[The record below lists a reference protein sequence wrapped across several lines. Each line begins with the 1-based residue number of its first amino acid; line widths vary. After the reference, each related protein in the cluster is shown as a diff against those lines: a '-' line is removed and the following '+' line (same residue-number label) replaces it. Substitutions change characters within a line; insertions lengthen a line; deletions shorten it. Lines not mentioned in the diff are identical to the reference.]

1 MRKKQ
6 KRSIILWLIG
16 VLLLLSC
23 YLFLLKQNRKN
34 DNQEDGRIVYKLEED
49 SIHRLE
55 FTGKDGQIILVK
67 EQDGWK
73 YEMDKTFLL
82 NERFIASMLEKT
94 AILRADRLVTQGREH
109 FGEYGLEEP
118 SNTIRVDAG
127 SLQKVIYLG
136 SRNSATGDCYMS
148 VEGSDQIFTV
158 DSTFPTL
165 FSVGIN
171 DMASRETLPD
181 MTVET
186 ILAFEAETSS
196 GTIQFR
202 KEDGSW
208 TVVQNEG
215 IPVKADESRVQELLS
230 QVIRLRYAE
239 MVQYHPDAEQL
250 ESYGLGEPKI
260 RLCVD
265 FLNRQDQTQ
274 QEFVLTAG
282 NQTEDQEQYF
292 VYPQPGS
299 GVYTVEA
306 EALEP
311 FLYLAAED
319 FLSFDIA
326 AIPADTL
333 TGLEIWTDKLKI
345 SYQIERSKAL
355 SQPIYRLNDQEITAA
370 DFNAFYYPLY
380 ALEADRRVTDMGA
393 QLVEQPVLTIVYE
406 RSQKDG
412 GNVTVEFVPYDQN
425 YYGVRTEGKA
435 VLLMNRQKVNQLL
448 AQIQELG
455 VS

>member
-1 MRKKQ
+1 MRRKQ
-6 KRSIILWLIG
+6 RRSIILWSLG
-16 VLLLLSC
+16 VLLLLGC
-23 YLFLLKQNRKN
+23 YLFLLKQNQEN
-34 DNQEDGRIVYKLEED
+34 NNQDDGRIVYKLEKD
-49 SIHRLE
+49 SINRLE
-55 FTGKDGQIILVK
+55 FAGRDGQIILVK

-82 NERFIASMLEKT
+82 NERFIESMLDKT
-94 AILRADRLVTQGREH
+94 AILRADRLVSQGREH

-118 SNTIRVDAG
+118 SNVIRVDAG

-136 SRNSATGDCYMS
+136 NRNSTTGDCYMS

-165 FSVGIN
+165 FSIGIN

-186 ILAFEAETSS
+186 ISAFNVETSS

-202 KEDGSW
+202 KEDNSW
-208 TVVQNEG
+208 MVAQNSEKS
-215 IPVKADESRVQELLS
+215 VKADESRIQELLS

-250 ESYGLGEPKI
+250 DLYGLGEPKI

-265 FLNRQDQTQ
+265 FLNRQDHTQ
-274 QEFVLTAG
+274 QEFILTVG
-282 NQTEDQEQYF
+282 NQTGDQKQYF

-319 FLSFDIA
+319 FLSLDIA
-326 AIPADTL
+326 AIQADTL

-345 SYQIERSKAL
+345 SYKIERGKTL
-355 SQPIYRLNDQEITAA
+355 SQPVYHLNGQEIAAA

-380 ALEADRRVTDMGA
+380 ALEADRRVTDMGD

-406 RSQKDG
+406 RNQKNG
-412 GNVTVEFVPYDQN
+412 GNVTVEFIPYDQN

-448 AQIQELG
+448 AQIQKLG